1 MEASAAQ
8 VMGSAVVNQ
17 DGWVHDA
24 QKCAQKDILVI
35 IACSSASVREKTTSA
50 VLLVAVCVNM
60 VMVEIT
66 VNYV

>member
-1 MEASAAQ
+1 MVYAA
-8 VMGSAVVNQ
+8 VHP
-17 DGWVHDA
+17 DGWVHA
-24 QKCAQKDILVI
+24 VQKCALKGIMVI
-35 IACSSASVREKTTSA
+35 TACSSVSVKEKTISA